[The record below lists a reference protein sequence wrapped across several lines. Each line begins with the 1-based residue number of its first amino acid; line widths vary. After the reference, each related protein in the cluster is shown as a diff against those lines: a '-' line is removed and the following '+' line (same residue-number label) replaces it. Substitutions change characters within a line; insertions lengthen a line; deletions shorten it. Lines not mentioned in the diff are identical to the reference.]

1 LRSIFVFAG
10 IGAALLVACGGGG
23 GSSGPAPTVAAIG
36 TSTPAPSATPA
47 TKPTVPPT
55 TAPTGTPTGT
65 PTGSATATPTA
76 AATAA
81 PTAAPSG
88 VPAVVVSP
96 GALAFF
102 AAGTGA
108 AKLTAAVSQTGNTAG
123 FHLSTTNCTGIV
135 TAAPATGAG
144 PFTFT
149 PLQAGTCS
157 FTVSGSG
164 GAQAALTITVT
175 TTSVKGS

>member
-10 IGAALLVACGGGG
+10 IGAALLAACGGGG
-23 GSSGPAPTVAAIG
+23 GSSAPSPTVGTIG
-36 TSTPAPSATPA
+36 TPTPAPSATPA

-55 TAPTGTPTGT
+55 TAPTAVPTG
-65 PTGSATATPTA
+65 P
-76 AATAA
+76 ATAA
-81 PTAAPSG
+81 PTAAPGVSG
-88 VPAVVVSP
+88 VVVSP
-96 GALAFF
+96 AALAFF

-135 TAAPATGAG
+135 TAAPTTGAG

-164 GAQAALTITVT
+164 GAETDLTITVT
-175 TTSVKGS
+175 TTSVTGS